1 MAEDRTNEFLSLVR
15 SVPPGS
21 QPTILKPLPPSATNN
36 TTSGNGLSSGRGGGN
51 GSAGA
56 AGGSSTNNTNSRR
69 QLRDFHTTAGNISRD
84 IAATTQLLGEL
95 TQLVRQ
101 KSLFQD
107 DTAKVNELVIRIKSS
122 IENLNGRLDDAGRQL
137 NQQKRSLGQNS
148 QAGQEASNVV
158 VQLKEEF
165 GQAAAGFKTILQQ
178 RTDTLKDV
186 SDRKKD
192 IYGGGSSSGIDDME
206 DVPVLNLEN
215 RPPVYHDYSNSG
227 FGGGI
232 GGGLGAGGGP
242 PPIAGFPTLDLT
254 SGMAAGEPS
263 GSQLPR
269 PRKYKVCY
277 VLVVLMLSLLSPA
290 SPRYCHLAFLIVI
303 IFYITL
309 ILSDGMGYDGV
320 RNRKPSFAESTSSGT
335 PTYSGGTSSYYGRS
349 DSNPLT
355 PWDMQRMEQESGQ
368 DQMMQLIP
376 DQDYLQQ
383 RANAMEQV
391 ESNIVELGTIFN
403 RLAVMVNEHKYMVQ
417 RVEDNVDETESMITM
432 SLATLTDTLTNLQT
446 NRALAF
452 KLFSILVVF
461 IVAFIIFFA

>member
-1 MAEDRTNEFLSLVR
+1 MAEDRTSEFLSLAK
-15 SVPPGS
+15 SVPAGS
-21 QPTILKPLPPSATNN
+21 QPTILKPLPPSSSTTNN
-36 TTSGNGLSSGRGGGN
+36 VNSGNSLPGGQKSSSSSSSAPSSG
-51 GSAGA
+51 
-56 AGGSSTNNTNSRR
+56 GGSNANSRR
-69 QLRDFHTTAGNISRD
+69 QLRDFHTTAGGISRD
-84 IAATTQLLGEL
+84 IASTSQLLSEL

-107 DTAKVNELVIRIKSS
+107 DTAKVNELVIRIKTS
-122 IENLNGRLDDAGRQL
+122 IENLNGRLDDAGRQIQ
-137 NQQKRSLGQNS
+137 QQKRSLEKNS
-148 QAGQEASNVV
+148 KAGEEASNVV
-158 VQLKEEF
+158 GQLKEEF

-192 IYGGGSSSGIDDME
+192 IYGNGSGSNIDNDME

-227 FGGGI
+227 GGGGI
-232 GGGLGAGGGP
+232 GGGLGAGGMP
-242 PPIAGFPTLDLT
+242 PPVSNFPTLDLT

-269 PRKYKVCY
+269 P
-277 VLVVLMLSLLSPA
+277 
-290 SPRYCHLAFLIVI
+290 H
-303 IFYITL
+303 
-309 ILSDGMGYDGV
+309 GMAYDGV
-320 RNRKPSFAESTSSGT
+320 RNRKTSFTESTTSSGA
-335 PTYSGGTSSYYGRS
+335 PYSGGVAGGPSTYYRT
-349 DSNPLT
+349 DSNPLS
-355 PWDMQRMEQESGQ
+355 PWDIQRMEQESGQ

-376 DQDYLQQ
+376 DQDYLQE

-403 RLAVMVNEHKYMVQ
+403 RLAVMVNEHKDMVQ
-417 RVEDNVDETESMITM
+417 RVEDNVDETESMINM

-452 KLFSILVVF
+452 KVFSILVVF
-461 IVAFIIFFA
+461 IIAFIIFFA